1 MTEDINAT
9 PAHTDQVTVSIADI
23 KAWLKTG
30 VTRRVG
36 DPGYNAAIGSV
47 QQKYGMSKAEVSAL
61 FQDSR
66 LKGLKVSTPK
76 PSRIIIAEDIVE
88 DPIPSSEPAISG
100 GYGVFGAMAR
110 ASRGDVHEELP
121 VHADADASVTDGTL
135 SVESVFGT
143 PTSEAGSGDLPME
156 SPTDEL
162 TPETAEARF

>member
-1 MTEDINAT
+1 MDENNINAT
-9 PAHTDQVTVSIADI
+9 PPHTDQIVVSIADI

-36 DPGYNAAIGSV
+36 DPGYSASIGSV
-47 QQKYGMSKAEVSAL
+47 QEKYGMSKAEVSAL

-100 GYGVFGAMAR
+100 GDGVFGAMAR
-110 ASRGDVHEELP
+110 ASGGDVHEELP
-121 VHADADASVTDGTL
+121 VHADADASDTNGNTASETLLGGITSDTRSGDIPMETTTDG
-135 SVESVFGT
+135 
-143 PTSEAGSGDLPME
+143 DLYV
-156 SPTDEL
+156 T
-162 TPETAEARF
+162 RF